1 MADTPLHA
9 LCEPVAFLLGRWMGE
24 GHGGY
29 PEMRAFAYR
38 EEMRVWHT
46 GKAYLAFEQRT
57 WEVDAAGA
65 TGREVHGE
73 SGYLRCFEGGGLEL
87 AVAMAPGHV
96 ELSTGSAEGTRITLE
111 SSGVIDS
118 PHASPVSAVRRT
130 WWLEDD
136 VLRYDLE
143 MSAKG
148 QPMGWHLSAEL
159 RRA

>member
-1 MADTPLHA
+1 MAERPLHA
-9 LCEPVAFLLGRWMGE
+9 LCRPVAFLLGTWHGE

-29 PEMRAFAYR
+29 PEMRSFSYR

-46 GKAYLAFEQRT
+46 GKAYLALEQRT
-57 WEVDAAGA
+57 WELDPDGVP
-65 TGREVHGE
+65 GREVHGE
-73 SGYLRCFEGGGLEL
+73 SGYLRCLEGGGLEL

-96 ELSTGSAEGTRITLE
+96 EVSMGRAAGTRISLE
-111 SSGVIDS
+111 SAGVLDAPSAAPVSGVK
-118 PHASPVSAVRRT
+118 RT

-148 QPMGWHLSAEL
+148 QPMSWHLSAEL

>member
-1 MADTPLHA
+1 MTEPPLHP
-9 LCEPVAFLLGRWMGE
+9 LCAPVAFLLGTWHGE

-29 PEMRAFAYR
+29 PGMTAFAYR

-57 WEVDAAGA
+57 WQTDGGKA
-65 TGREVHGE
+65 GREIHGE
-73 SGYLRCFEGGGLEL
+73 LGYLRCREDGGLEL
-87 AVAMAPGHV
+87 MVAMAPGHV
-96 ELSTGSAEGTRITLE
+96 EVSTGSVEGTRITLA
-111 SSGVIDS
+111 SVGVVDAPS
-118 PHASPVSAVRRT
+118 AAGVSAVTRT

-143 MSAKG
+143 MSALDR
-148 QPMGWHLSAEL
+148 PMTRHLAAEL